1 MQYIKDDKIVT
12 ANSGQVVI
20 GNYRVFNPTEEM
32 LIKAGYVPYTPPEPE
47 PMPEPE
53 PVVIPKR
60 YSQLK
65 IIRTLG
71 DEWQT
76 YRKLLEDAGVLD
88 QFFAADYLQ
97 EDDPVF
103 AAFIANVPDELKA
116 KLTECEA

>member
-1 MQYIKDDKIVT
+1 MQYIKGTQIVT
-12 ANSGQVVI
+12 ANVGQVVI
-20 GNYRVFNPTEEM
+20 GNRRIFNPTAEM
-32 LIKAGYVPYTPPEPE
+32 LIEAGFEVYTPPEPE
-47 PMPEPE
+47 PI
-53 PVVIPKR
+53 VRPKR

-65 IIRTLG
+65 IIRALG

-103 AAFIANVPDELKA
+103 SAFIANVPDELKE
-116 KLTECEA
+116 KLAECEV

>member
-1 MQYIKDDKIVT
+1 MQYIKDNKIVT
-12 ANSGQVVI
+12 ANVGQVVI
-20 GNYRVFNPTEEM
+20 DNRRIFNPTAEM
-32 LIKAGYVPYTPPEPE
+32 LIEAGFVPYTPPKPE
-47 PMPEPE
+47 PI
-53 PVVIPKR
+53 VRPKR

-65 IIRTLG
+65 IIRALG

-116 KLTECEA
+116 RLAECEA